1 VIYRACREGSIEQDM
16 HNDPPYDIVACA
28 GYGVINVT
36 LRLIKDQLGIL
47 ADRIRQGR
55 YAEIELFLST
65 ADSMTS
71 AVTTISATPVWED
84 ARNQLLALISQYR
97 DLIALV
103 PSRHGSLINAALGE
117 VLETHAILVIARDR
131 LAGRLGFGA

>member
-1 VIYRACREGSIEQDM
+1 MY
-16 HNDPPYDIVACA
+16 NDPQHDIVACA

-47 ADRIRQGR
+47 ADRIRQGHTPDV
-55 YAEIELFLST
+55 ELFLST

-71 AVTTISATPVWED
+71 AVTTISATPAWED
-84 ARNQLLALISQYR
+84 ARKQLLALISQYR

-103 PSRHGSLINAALGE
+103 PTRRGSLINAAIGE

-131 LAGRLGFGA
+131 LAGRLGFRK